1 MLIKKRNPISITLL
15 LIILT
20 VFAVNPYLKV
30 DGAAFIGFNAGFNE
44 ITVTTQRMTLKALNY
59 KPDFAWWYD
68 NTSITDEKYRLSFT
82 KIQEYFGTDDYL
94 NNSGELGGIS
104 YDLLANDWDYEIIE
118 NPFNIIINLT
128 LSGLANNVIIQ
139 FLVHITELEVPI
151 DNTTAFLHPFTEAE
165 ITIIIKNW
173 KFTSGAEGLA
183 LKSEVFE
190 SMDLYSVDIV
200 NYTYIPYDNVE
211 GFQILSDSGYDSEKA
226 LVYWVGSANYYND
239 SSLYDSNVIGSS
251 YFNETNDP
259 PGEDKIH
266 PWFSYPKINDS
277 LTINHVC
284 VFGIYEQEP
293 PYTYVFGSLIIPI
306 IGSILIVNVLVIVFR
321 KKSWK

>member
-1 MLIKKRNPISITLL
+1 MLIKKKNPIGITLL

-20 VFAVNPYLKV
+20 VFAANPYLKV
-30 DGAAFIGFNAGFNE
+30 NGAAFIGFNAGLNE
-44 ITVTTQRMTLKALNY
+44 ITVTTQKMTLKALDY

-68 NTSITDEKYRLSFT
+68 NSSITDEKYRLSFT

-118 NPFNIIINLT
+118 NPFNVIINLT

-151 DNTTAFLHPFTEAE
+151 DNTTAFLQPYTEAE
-165 ITIIIKNW
+165 ITIVIKNW
-173 KFTSGAEGLA
+173 KFTSGAKGLA

-190 SMDLYSVDIV
+190 AMDLYSVDIV

-211 GFQILSDSGYDSEKA
+211 GLQILR
-226 LVYWVGSANYYND
+226 
-239 SSLYDSNVIGSS
+239 IGSS

-284 VFGIYEQEP
+284 VFGVYEQNSP
-293 PYTYVFGSLIIPI
+293 PTYALRNAIIPI
-306 IGSILIVNVLVIVFR
+306 IGSIFIVNVFVIIFR
-321 KKSWK
+321 KKTWK

>member
-1 MLIKKRNPISITLL
+1 MSIKRRNLVNITLL

-20 VFAVNPYLKV
+20 VFAVDPYLKV
-30 DGAAFIGFNAGFNE
+30 DGATFIGFNAGFNE
-44 ITVTTQRMTLKALNY
+44 ITVTTQRMTLKALDY

-68 NTSITDEKYRLSFT
+68 NSSITDEKYRLSFT

-94 NNSGELGGIS
+94 DNSSELGGIS
-104 YDLLANDWDYEIIE
+104 YDLLANEWDYEIIDS
-118 NPFNIIINLT
+118 PFNVKINLT

-139 FLVHITELEVPI
+139 FIVHITELEVPI
-151 DNTTAFLHPFTEAE
+151 DDTTAYLQPYTEAE

-173 KFTSGAEGLA
+173 KFTSGAKGLA

-211 GFQILSDSGYDSEKA
+211 GLQILSDSGYNSEKA
-226 LVYWVGSANYYND
+226 LVYWVESANYYND
-239 SSLYDSNVIGSS
+239 SSFYDSNVIGSS

-284 VFGIYEQEP
+284 VFGVYKQNP
-293 PYTYVFGSLIIPI
+293 PTSYIVGAAIIPI

-321 KKSWK
+321 KKTWK

>member
-1 MLIKKRNPISITLL
+1 MLNKKRNPVIISLL

-20 VFAVNPYLKV
+20 VFAANPYLKV
-30 DGAAFIGFNAGFNE
+30 DGAAFIGFSTGLNE
-44 ITVTTQRMTLKALNY
+44 ITITTPRMTLKALDY

-68 NTSITDEKYRLSFT
+68 NVSITNEKYRLSFT

-104 YDLLANDWDYEIIE
+104 YDLLANEWEYEIIE
-118 NPFNIIINLT
+118 NPFNVIINLT

-139 FLVHITELEVPI
+139 FLVQITELELPI
-151 DNTTAFLHPFTEAE
+151 DNTTAFLQSYTEAQ
-165 ITIIIKNW
+165 ITIIVKNW
-173 KFTSGAEGLA
+173 KFTSGAMGLA

-190 SMDLYSVDIV
+190 SMNINIVDIV
-200 NYTYIPYDNVE
+200 NYTHIPYSNVE
-211 GFQILSDSGYDSEKA
+211 ALQILSNSGYNSEKA
-226 LVYWVGSANYYND
+226 LIYWVSGANYYND
-239 SSLYDSNVIGSS
+239 SSYYASSIIGSS

-277 LTINHVC
+277 LTINHLC
-284 VFGIYEQEP
+284 VFGIYDQSL
-293 PYTYVFGSLIIPI
+293 PYTHNAKSAIIPI
-306 IGSILIVNVLVIVFR
+306 ISSLLIANVLVIVFR
-321 KKSWK
+321 KKTWK

>member
-1 MLIKKRNPISITLL
+1 MLIKKRNPIIISLTLIVL
-15 LIILT
+15 V
-20 VFAVNPYLKV
+20 VFTASPFLKV
-30 DGAAFIGFNAGFNE
+30 DGAAFIEFYTGLNE
-44 ITVTTQRMTLKALNY
+44 ITVTTQRMTLKALDY
-59 KPDFAWWYD
+59 KPDFAWWYE

-104 YDLLANDWDYEIIE
+104 YDLLANDWDYEITE
-118 NPFNIIINLT
+118 NPFNVIINLT

-151 DNTTAFLHPFTEAE
+151 DNTTTSLQPYTEAE

-173 KFTSGAEGLA
+173 KFTSGAMGLA
-183 LKSEVFE
+183 IKTEVFE
-190 SMDLYSVDIV
+190 SMNINSVNIV
-200 NYTYIPYDNVE
+200 NYTYIPFDNVE
-211 GFQILSDSGYDSEKA
+211 GLQILSDSRYNSEKA
-226 LVYWVGSANYYND
+226 YAYWVGSANYYND

-284 VFGIYEQEP
+284 VFGVYEQSP
-293 PYTYVFGSLIIPI
+293 PSYVLRNAIIPI

-321 KKSWK
+321 KKTWK

>member
-1 MLIKKRNPISITLL
+1 MLIKKKNPLGITLL

-20 VFAVNPYLKV
+20 IFAVNPYLKV

-44 ITVTTQRMTLKALNY
+44 ITVTTQRMTLKALDY
-59 KPDFAWWYD
+59 KPDFAWWLD
-68 NTSITDEKYRLSFT
+68 NSSISDEKYRLSFT

-94 NNSGELGGIS
+94 NNSSELGGIS
-104 YDLLANDWDYEIIE
+104 YDLLANEWDYEIIDS
-118 NPFNIIINLT
+118 PFNVKINLT

-139 FLVHITELEVPI
+139 FIVHVTELEVPI
-151 DNTTAFLHPFTEAE
+151 DNTTAVLQPYTEAE

-173 KFTSGAEGLA
+173 KFTSGAKGLA

-190 SMDLYSVDIV
+190 SMGLYSVDIV

-211 GFQILSDSGYDSEKA
+211 GLQILSDSGYDSEKA
-226 LVYWVGSANYYND
+226 LVYWVESADYLND
-239 SSLYDSNVIGSS
+239 SSFYDSNVIGSS

-259 PGEDKIH
+259 PGEDKVH

-284 VFGIYEQEP
+284 VFGVYEQNP
-293 PYTYVFGSLIIPI
+293 PYTYTARNAIIPI

-321 KKSWK
+321 KKTWK

>member
-1 MLIKKRNPISITLL
+1 MLIKKKNPIGITLL
-15 LIILT
+15 LIILA
-20 VFAVNPYLKV
+20 VFAANPYLKV
-30 DGAAFIGFNAGFNE
+30 NGAGFIGFNAGFNE
-44 ITVTTQRMTLKALNY
+44 ITVTTQKMTLKALDY

-68 NTSITDEKYRLSFT
+68 NSSITDEKYRLSFT

-118 NPFNIIINLT
+118 NPFNVIINLT

-151 DNTTAFLHPFTEAE
+151 DNTTAFLQPYTEAE
-165 ITIIIKNW
+165 ITIVIKNW
-173 KFTSGAEGLA
+173 KFTSGAKGLA

-190 SMDLYSVDIV
+190 AMDLYSVDIV

-211 GFQILSDSGYDSEKA
+211 GLQILSDSGYDSEKA
-226 LVYWVGSANYYND
+226 LVYWVESANYYND

-266 PWFSYPKINDS
+266 PWFS
-277 LTINHVC
+277 INHVC
-284 VFGIYEQEP
+284 VFGVYEQNSP
-293 PYTYVFGSLIIPI
+293 PTYALRNAIIPI
-306 IGSILIVNVLVIVFR
+306 IGSIFIVNVFVIIFR
-321 KKSWK
+321 KKTWK